1 MPEEK
6 FQHDME
12 QLLAR
17 VTRERDALLTVFRE
31 IEDGYVECDLAG
43 TTQYFNK
50 ALCRIVGYPPK
61 ELKGMGYKTYLD
73 EANANRVFKV
83 FNEVYRTGE
92 PKKAFNYEITRK
104 DGTTRI
110 VEISI
115 TLRKNEQGH
124 PDGYRCIMR
133 DVTERRHTEL
143 ELSRHKTRL
152 EAIFRSVKDAIV
164 TVDQDLKVI
173 DANKAA
179 ETICGISSRDV
190 KNTPF
195 SSCPTLCCQ
204 ACRDVLAETLKRKTA
219 IREFQVECNHQQ
231 RPQQKVSLSSAP
243 LENQDG
249 EFLGAVLVIRDI
261 TRLLDL
267 EKELQERN
275 QFHNIIGT
283 SHKMQAVYQLLENL
297 ADFETTVLIT
307 GESGTGK
314 ELVAKA
320 LHHTGNRAFKPFVS
334 VNCSALAENL
344 LESELFGHVKGSFT
358 GAIRDY
364 QGRFL
369 AAHTGTLLLD
379 EIGDISPR
387 LQLKLLRVLQER
399 EFERVGD
406 VKPVKVDVRI
416 IACTNQDLKEKVQL
430 GEFRE
435 DLYYRLNVMEI
446 KLPPLRDRLEDLP
459 LLINHFVARFE
470 KKFNITIP
478 GITAQVMN
486 AFMNYHWPGN
496 VRELEH
502 SIERAAVL
510 CRDQIIS
517 LEHIPTEIAESF
529 SNAGS
534 RLKTQSTSSEPS
546 EIIDALNRTAWNK
559 AKAARLLGVNRKTI
573 YRKMARFGIE
583 PPPENM

>member
-1 MPEEK
+1 MAKEK
-6 FQHDME
+6 EPQDPLE
-12 QLLAR
+12 LLEK
-17 VTRERDALLTVFRE
+17 VTQERDALLTVFLE

-43 TTQYFNK
+43 FTQYFNP
-50 ALCRIVGYPPK
+50 ALCRIVGYPAR
-61 ELKGMGYKTYLD
+61 EMKGMGYKTYLD
-73 EANANRVFKV
+73 KENAQQVFRV
-83 FNEVYRTGE
+83 FNEVYLTGQ

-104 DGTTRI
+104 DGSKSV

-115 TLRKNEQGH
+115 TLRRNKEGE

-133 DVTERRHTEL
+133 DVTDRRKAEMEL
-143 ELSRHKTRL
+143 AKHKTRL

-179 ETICGISSRDV
+179 ATLCGIAAKNV
-190 KNTPF
+190 KNNPF
-195 SSCPTLCCQ
+195 ALCPTDCCQ

-219 IREFQVECNHQQ
+219 IREFQVECNHKQ

-243 LENQDG
+243 LESQDG

-261 TRLLDL
+261 TRLVDL
-267 EKELQERN
+267 ERELQERN
-275 QFHNIIGT
+275 QFHNIIGA

-320 LHHTGNRAFKPFVS
+320 LHHTGSRAFKPFVS

-344 LESELFGHVKGSFT
+344 LESELFGHVKGAFT

-364 QGRFL
+364 QGRFQ

-387 LQLKLLRVLQER
+387 IQLKLLRVLQER

-406 VKPVKVDVRI
+406 VQPIKVDVRV
-416 IACTNQDLKEKVQL
+416 IACTNQDLKEKVRL

-446 KLPPLRDRLEDLP
+446 KLPPLRERREDIP
-459 LLINHFVARFE
+459 LLADHFTARFE

-478 GITAQVMN
+478 GVSDKVMN

-502 SIERAAVL
+502 SIERATVL
-510 CRDQIIS
+510 CRDKMIS
-517 LEHIPTEIAESF
+517 LEHIPGEIAEAYSL
-529 SNAGS
+529 AGP
-534 RLKTQSTSSEPS
+534 RLKKQPAADEPN
-546 EIIDALNRTAWNK
+546 EIIDALKRTGWNK
-559 AKAARLLGVNRKTI
+559 AKAARLLGVSRKTI
-573 YRKMARFGIE
+573 YRKIEKYGIQS
-583 PPPENM
+583 PAENM

>member
-1 MPEEK
+1 MAEK
-6 FQHDME
+6 EIRQDIEKLLE
-12 QLLAR
+12 Q
-17 VTRERDALLTVFRE
+17 VTRERDALLTVFKE

-43 TTQYFNK
+43 TTQYFNP
-50 ALCRIVGYPPK
+50 ALCRIVGYPPR
-61 ELKGMGYKTYLD
+61 EMRGLHYKTYLD
-73 EANANRVFKV
+73 ETNAARVFSV

-92 PKKAFNYEITRK
+92 PKKAFNYEITSK
-104 DGTTRI
+104 DGTKRI

-115 TLRKNEQGH
+115 TLRRNCEGK

-133 DVTERRHTEL
+133 DITDRRRAEMDL
-143 ELSRHKTRL
+143 ARHKTRL

-179 ETICGISSRDV
+179 QTICGIAPGDSQD
-190 KNTPF
+190 NPYAL
-195 SSCPTLCCQ
+195 CPTHCCQ

-243 LENQDG
+243 LKNQEG

-261 TRLLDL
+261 TRLVDL
-267 EKELQERN
+267 ERELQERN
-275 QFHNIIGT
+275 QFHNIIGA
-283 SHKMQAVYQLLENL
+283 SHTMQAVYQLLENL

-307 GESGTGK
+307 GASGTGK

-320 LHHTGNRAFKPFVS
+320 LHHTGSRAFKPFVS

-344 LESELFGHVKGSFT
+344 LESELFGHVKGAFT

-364 QGRFL
+364 QGRFQ

-387 LQLKLLRVLQER
+387 IQLKLLRVLQER

-406 VKPVKVDVRI
+406 VTPIKVDVRV
-416 IACTNQDLKEKVQL
+416 IACTNQDLKEKVRQ

-446 KLPPLRDRLEDLP
+446 KLPPLRERMEDLP
-459 LLINHFVARFE
+459 LLVDHFVARFE

-478 GITAQVMN
+478 GVSDEVMN

-502 SIERAAVL
+502 SIERATVL
-510 CRDQIIS
+510 CRDKMIS
-517 LEHIPTEIAESF
+517 IEHIPPEIAEAF
-529 SNAGS
+529 SQTGP
-534 RLKTQSTSSEPS
+534 RLKKHPVSNEPDK
-546 EIIDALNRTAWNK
+546 ILDALNRTDWNK
-559 AKAARLLGVNRKTI
+559 AKAARLLGINRKTI
-573 YRKMARFGIE
+573 YRKMEKYGIA
-583 PPPENM
+583 PPGKNM